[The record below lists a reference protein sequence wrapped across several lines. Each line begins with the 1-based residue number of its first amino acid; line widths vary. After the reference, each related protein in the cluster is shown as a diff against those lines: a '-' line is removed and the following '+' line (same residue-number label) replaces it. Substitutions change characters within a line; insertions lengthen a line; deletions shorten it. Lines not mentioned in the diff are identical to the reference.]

1 MAFSLERKEQ
11 SYLYAQMTYLA
22 YRKSKQIKKIPLEVK
37 TFNKAS
43 GYKIDLKH
51 YTKTD
56 DFILRLL
63 GGYQNKIERKTEPF
77 CLFLC
82 VFRQLTLDQAG

>member
-43 GYKIDLKH
+43 GYKINIQKSFVFLLTSIEESKVKFKKIIHFTVALPKRLK
-51 YTKTD
+51 Y
-56 DFILRLL
+56 L
-63 GGYQNKIERKTEPF
+63 GTN
-77 CLFLC
+77 
-82 VFRQLTLDQAG
+82 

>member
-1 MAFSLERKEQ
+1 MAN
-11 SYLYAQMTYLA
+11 LYISQWNGGELL
-22 YRKSKQIKKIPLEVK
+22 K
-37 TFNKAS
+37 
-43 GYKIDLKH
+43 DLKH